1 MQSFKLTTQFN
12 LLFIIVI
19 LFTSFIFTFVLDKV
33 LLTYRERLIDVALT
47 SYVNTVP
54 NYEHKEDWERI
65 PKSDSFGYFI
75 YDNDLNI
82 IFETDS
88 EDFIDTIGLLDINKL
103 VIEKKDSF
111 ISVKKGASTYYM
123 RSIKSSDDQ
132 VTYVIFTDNSYLNER
147 GRTFTWAIQLSF
159 VALILLGNVFVLFWS
174 YLTVERIKKLTIQI
188 VEMKQS
194 NYKKSLVF
202 TGADELSNLIR
213 TIENMRQE
221 IEKSNREKEEM
232 LQNISHDLK
241 TPISVIKSYAEA
253 IQDGVEGMEAFSKI
267 TTAADNLQIKV
278 KQLIEYTKLEH
289 FVDIKEFENVNI
301 SEVLINVI
309 NNQKFQRKIKISTD
323 LDDSTYFG
331 IKDNFEI
338 VFNNIIDNALR
349 YSKSK
354 IEISLKNKVLTFYN
368 DGEKISNNMIDFLFQ
383 PYAKGNKGQFGLG
396 LAIVHR
402 TLQHF
407 NLSITAKN
415 GVGKDGGVTFTIK
428 PY

>member
-1 MQSFKLTTQFN
+1 M
-12 LLFIIVI
+12 
-19 LFTSFIFTFVLDKV
+19 
-33 LLTYRERLIDVALT
+33 LTYRERLIDVALT